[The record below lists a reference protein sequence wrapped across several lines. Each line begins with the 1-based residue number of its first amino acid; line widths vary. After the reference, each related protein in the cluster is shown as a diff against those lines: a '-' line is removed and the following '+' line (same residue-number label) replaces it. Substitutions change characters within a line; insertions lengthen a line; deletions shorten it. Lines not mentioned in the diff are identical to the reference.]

1 MLLRGVKAGPTNSY
15 LTELLFLSSPQDIHT
30 CELPINLVRF
40 MQKKLPNISA
50 YVNIAN
56 HNAIDPKQQ
65 RIINNVSALK
75 YGMFVLDVVQDKS
88 C

>member
-1 MLLRGVKAGPTNSY
+1 MWTSNKHNKIYA
-15 LTELLFLSSPQDIHT
+15 
-30 CELPINLVRF
+30 
-40 MQKKLPNISA
+40 KKLLNISA

-56 HNAIDPKQQ
+56 HNAMDPKQK
-65 RIINNVSALK
+65 RIINNVGALK